1 MSRRRKG
8 RDVHG
13 IVLLDKPAGFSS
25 NQATQRVR
33 WLFRARKAG
42 HTGSLDPFA
51 TGMLPICLGEASK
64 TAGFMRDAS
73 KTYLAKALLGQ
84 ATVTGD
90 IEGEVCATAP
100 VPERDREGVAA
111 VLAGFLGPIQ
121 QVPPMYSALKHEGQ
135 PLYRLARAGR
145 LVERAAREVII
156 HAIELVAWEPPVL
169 TFRVHCSKGTY
180 VRTLAEDIA
189 LQMGSCAH
197 LVALR
202 RLAVEPFQ
210 ESRMVSLGQLEEQAR
225 DGTIDQCLLPPDAGL
240 AHWPLLRLDPGAMR
254 RFAHGNPVAGV
265 GAGSKPGPVRVY
277 GPGDILLGL
286 GEVTADG
293 TLRARRVM
301 NLALPPPPLET
312 DK

>member
-25 NQATQRVR
+25 SQAVQKVR
-33 WLFRARKAG
+33 WLFQARKAG

-64 TAGFMRDAS
+64 TAGFMLDAS
-73 KTYLAKALLGQ
+73 KTYLARALLGQ
-84 ATVTGD
+84 ATTTGD
-90 IEGEVCATAP
+90 IEGEVSATAP
-100 VPERDREGVAA
+100 LPQRDAEGIAE
-111 VLAGFLGPIQ
+111 VLTGFVGSIR

-145 LVERAAREVII
+145 EVERPAREVTI
-156 HAIELVAWEPPVL
+156 HELELVSWEPPFL
-169 TFRVHCSKGTY
+169 TFRVRCSKGTY

-189 LQMGSCAH
+189 LAMGSCAH

-202 RLAVEPFQ
+202 RLAVEPFREQ
-210 ESRMVSLGQLEEQAR
+210 QMVSLGWLEEHMR
-225 DGTIDQCLLPPDAGL
+225 DGRIDDCLLPPDAGL
-240 AHWPLLRLDPGAMR
+240 ADWPLLRIDSGAAR
-254 RFAHGNPVAGV
+254 RFSHGNPVAEA
-265 GAGSKPGPVRVY
+265 GAGVRPGPVRVY
-277 GPGDILLGL
+277 GPEEALLGL

-293 TLRARRVM
+293 SLRARRLM
-301 NLALPPPPLET
+301 RLAAQDRSPET

>member
-25 NQATQRVR
+25 SQAVQKVR
-33 WLFRARKAG
+33 WLFQARKAG

-64 TAGFMRDAS
+64 TAGFMLDAS
-73 KTYLAKALLGQ
+73 KTYLARALLGQ

-90 IEGEVCATAP
+90 IEGEVSATAP
-100 VPERDREGVAA
+100 VPQRDAEGIAA
-111 VLAGFLGPIQ
+111 VLAGFVGPIR
-121 QVPPMYSALKHEGQ
+121 QVPPMYSALKHHGQ

-145 LVERAAREVII
+145 EVERAAREVTI
-156 HAIELVAWEPPVL
+156 HELELVTWEPPLL
-169 TFRVHCSKGTY
+169 TFRVRCSKGTY

-189 LQMGSCAH
+189 LALGSCAH

-202 RLAVEPFQ
+202 RLEVEPFH
-210 ESRMVSLGQLEEQAR
+210 EREMVSLGWLEERRR
-225 DGTIDQCLLPPDAGL
+225 DGGIDECLLTPDAGL
-240 AHWPLLRLDPGAMR
+240 VGWPLLRIDPGAAQ
-254 RFAHGNPVAGV
+254 RFSHGNPVEGV
-265 GAGSKPGPVRVY
+265 GAGVRPGPVRVY
-277 GPGDILLGL
+277 GAGEALLGL

-293 TLRARRVM
+293 TLRARRLM
-301 NLALPPPPLET
+301 NLASQDHSPVSN
-312 DK
+312 K